1 MRHGHYAFP
10 PIVTRQTQLC
20 HVILLLLY
28 RARAPPWPPCRL
40 PCGPA
45 AAALAAGERLVYEL
59 NGTAAALAAGKR
71 LVYELNGIAAAL
83 AAGERGTRLL
93 PRTLA
98 RTPERI

>member
-1 MRHGHYAFP
+1 M
-10 PIVTRQTQLC
+10 
-20 HVILLLLY
+20 
-28 RARAPPWPPCRL
+28 
-40 PCGPA
+40 
-45 AAALAAGERLVYEL
+45 YEL